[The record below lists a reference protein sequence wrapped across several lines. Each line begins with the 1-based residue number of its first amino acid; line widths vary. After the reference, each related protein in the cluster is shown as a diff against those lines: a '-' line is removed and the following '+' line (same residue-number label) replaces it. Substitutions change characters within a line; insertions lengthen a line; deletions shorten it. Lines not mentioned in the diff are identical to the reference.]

1 MKLNLIKS
9 LGVFILICCL
19 SFSSFGLSSK
29 RDSIQLTGKVFNN
42 KEKVTGLIIN
52 VYRENELIKTEHIRS
67 SHHFR
72 LYIPKNSMLTIE
84 ITAPN
89 FHTKTFFFDST
100 VPDGL
105 RKLPG
110 YQFDMDIFSESE
122 LEGVNTSMLDFPAG
136 LVKYNEKKKIFLR
149 DKAYTKKI
157 KKAYFKLLEEAELS
171 NRGALED
178 N

>member
-9 LGVFILICCL
+9 LGVLILVCIFCIP
-19 SFSSFGLSSK
+19 SFGLVSK

-42 KEKVTGLIIN
+42 KEKVNGLIIN
-52 VYRENELIKTEHIRS
+52 VYNENELIKTEHIRS

-72 LYIPKNSMLTIE
+72 LYIPKNAMPTIE

-100 VPDGL
+100 VPNGL
-105 RKLPG
+105 KKLPG
-110 YQFDMDIFSESE
+110 YQFDMDVFSETE

-136 LVKYNEKKKIFLR
+136 LVKYNEKKKAFLR

-178 N
+178 D